1 MTSSIDEFR
10 LLLETYKLDIVALS
24 KTWVKD
30 NPLLFDQVSIPE
42 YTFEYHNRD
51 KVRDGGVGFK

>member
-10 LLLETYKLDIVALS
+10 LLLETYKFDIVALS

-30 NPLLFDQVSIPE
+30 NPLLFDHVSIPE
-42 YTFEYHNRD
+42 YTFEYHNQD
-51 KVRDGGVGFK
+51 KIRDGGVGFK